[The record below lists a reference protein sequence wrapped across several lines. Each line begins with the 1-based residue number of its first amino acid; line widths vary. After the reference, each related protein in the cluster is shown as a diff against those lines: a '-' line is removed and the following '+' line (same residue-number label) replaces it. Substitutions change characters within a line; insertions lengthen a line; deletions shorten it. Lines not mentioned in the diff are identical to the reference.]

1 MLSINIPNRCSAP
14 STKYKLH
21 FDFYRVPNWG
31 NAKSGLN
38 YLILPVLT
46 VCTSMVAIFF
56 LIGTHYRAVRTGAEV
71 AIAPLPGTLFQSEMG
86 QITPTTLLLASPLPP
101 QIFRP
106 SHGPALKK
114 SKWDILLCYEV
125 HGWWF
130 FFHCFPTINN
140 T

>member
-46 VCTSMVAIFF
+46 VCTSMVAVFF
-56 LIGTHYRAVRTGAEV
+56 WSEPITGPSEPEQRLPSHLSQEHYSNQKWGRLR
-71 AIAPLPGTLFQSEMG
+71 PPHCYS
-86 QITPTTLLLASPLPP
+86 PPPLPP